1 MVAKFRGS
9 NRQRVFS
16 LGFLDGTGTGI
27 QIAVVGVVIA
37 ERFGLAAAGLVLGV
51 SSLGR
56 FGSPLV
62 FWAMDRHPGVGSGE
76 MHRLFRWAVVG
87 MTVTSL
93 GVVGSAVWLAPWVTV
108 AVGLVWALCN
118 SVSTIIAT
126 TAVPDSIHGYG
137 PVTIVGTAV
146 GAWVGAAAIADGV
159 DGGVGGVAAVAVA
172 VLLLL
177 QLAEVPLIAS
187 VTFRSVTQVS
197 PLETVRHAGKGFA
210 VAVLTYGPVVVYQA
224 LTLTIASVEWVGW
237 AMAAY
242 AAGALLA
249 IPVSRRLAGFH
260 TFGGLLLLGAVGVG
274 VWAVALNGPLL
285 LATRFVS
292 GLVLFIAQG
301 RLISIAYGDDGKA
314 STARLAGSS
323 TGLGIGASVGAV
335 IAARLAADYSVS
347 VMAFALTAATL
358 AAAAAVAVVKLRGRT
373 AEPVAATR

>member
-1 MVAKFRGS
+1 
-9 NRQRVFS
+9 
-16 LGFLDGTGTGI
+16 
-27 QIAVVGVVIA
+27 
-37 ERFGLAAAGLVLGV
+37 
-51 SSLGR
+51 
-56 FGSPLV
+56 
-62 FWAMDRHPGVGSGE
+62 
-76 MHRLFRWAVVG
+76 
-87 MTVTSL
+87 
-93 GVVGSAVWLAPWVTV
+93 
-108 AVGLVWALCN
+108 
-118 SVSTIIAT
+118 
-126 TAVPDSIHGYG
+126 
-137 PVTIVGTAV
+137 
-146 GAWVGAAAIADGV
+146 
-159 DGGVGGVAAVAVA
+159 
-172 VLLLL
+172 
-177 QLAEVPLIAS
+177 
-187 VTFRSVTQVS
+187 
-197 PLETVRHAGKGFA
+197 
-210 VAVLTYGPVVVYQA
+210 
-224 LTLTIASVEWVGW
+224 
-237 AMAAY
+237 MAAY

-260 TFGGLLLLGAVGVG
+260 TFGGVLLLGAVGVG